1 MVKSL
6 SVENNIEKKK
16 TTVFINPASGN
27 MRGETLYEA
36 FVRELELD
44 PALKGRILS
53 VIKTTEEQDD
63 ETFRKTVV
71 ESDHVIICGGDGTVH
86 RVMNGLLKHSYRK
99 SVSVYPVGTAND
111 LAKNLNV
118 EKMDFPSFVR
128 KVISSGYCLKLDIF
142 SVNKKVFFMNY
153 AGFGFDA
160 FVVDLNVKA
169 IAWLKGFHAV
179 EVLLGF
185 PLFKK
190 ALNEKAIAWLKGFH
204 AGEVL
209 LGLPLFKKG
218 LFVLI
223 GLLVFVTY
231 EKRLVLN
238 PHGKK
243 YINLIFNNLST
254 YAGGS
259 IFSENSS
266 FSDGKPE
273 RVFLSSKLDF
283 IKLIL
288 NRFHI
293 GVMVY
298 DLGAATIKTPTKFSF
313 REPDAPRIPVQL
325 DGEEYTEFFSGT
337 NEFEIAWE
345 GRWDVYR

>member
-6 SVENNIEKKK
+6 SVDNNIEKKK

-27 MRGETLYEA
+27 MRGEKLHEA
-36 FVRELELD
+36 FVRELEQD
-44 PALKGRILS
+44 PALKERILS

-63 ETFRKTVV
+63 EIFRKTAL

-111 LAKNLNV
+111 LAKNLKV

-128 KVISSGYCLKLDIF
+128 KVISSGYSLKLDIF

-169 IAWLKGFHAV
+169 IAWLKGFQ
-179 EVLLGF
+179 
-185 PLFKK
+185 
-190 ALNEKAIAWLKGFH
+190 
-204 AGEVL
+204 AGKVL
-209 LGLPLFKKG
+209 LGLPLFKKA
-218 LFVLI
+218 LFVLV

-259 IFSENSS
+259 IFSEDSS

-273 RVFLSSKLDF
+273 RVFLSNKLDF

-313 REPDAPRIPVQL
+313 REPDAPRVPVQL